1 MNVAG
6 HRRERSDA
14 NAFDYVIVGA
24 GSAGCVLAARLSE
37 DPKISVLLLEAGGE
51 DSYWLLHMPLA
62 FPRVF
67 NLPAFNWAYL
77 GEPEPHADGRRIPMP
92 RGKVLGGSSTINGLM
107 YARGDRSDYDGW
119 RQLGLPGWSYA
130 EVLPYFRRAETNF
143 RGESVYHGVSGP
155 MTVSKHITDTAV
167 YPRIME
173 TARRRG
179 FPLLDDFHGASCE
192 GYSAPDF
199 NVHKG
204 RRASTAVQ
212 YLRPALPRP
221 NLTVE
226 TRATTHRVLIE
237 GGRAVGVEYEQSK
250 RLTRASA
257 TREVILCGGTY
268 NSPQLLLLSGIG
280 PAAEL
285 EQAGVPTLHDLPGV
299 GRNLQDHASVRL
311 EFAAT
316 EGVAFDSKL
325 RFDRMLAAVAQWH
338 LFSSGPCAGLPVAA
352 MGFYKSRPGL
362 PCPDIQT
369 LISPTAFN
377 AHLWFPLLKQPLG
390 PRIATANVLL
400 RPASRGWVKLRS
412 NDATAA
418 PRVLVNVLDQA
429 SDLET
434 LRTVVRTSREFFA
447 TKPASELIQSE
458 LLPGPAVQ
466 SDAQID
472 AFIRSVIGTAMHP
485 TSTCSMGT
493 GPEAVTDA
501 QLKVHGLDGLRVVD
515 ASVMPRIIGGNTN
528 APTIMIAEKAA
539 DMILGKP
546 PLPASAGC

>member
-1 MNVAG
+1 MKP
-6 HRRERSDA
+6 
-14 NAFDYVIVGA
+14 FDYVIVGA

-37 DPKISVLLLEAGGE
+37 DPKNSVLLLEAGGE

-67 NLPAFNWAYL
+67 NLPAFNWTYL
-77 GEPEPHADGRRIPMP
+77 GEPEPHADNRRIPMP

-155 MTVSKHITDTAV
+155 MTVSRHITDAVV

-179 FPLLDDFHGASCE
+179 LPILDDFHGASCE

-199 NVHKG
+199 NVHQG

-212 YLRPALPRP
+212 YLRPALQRP

-226 TRATTHRVLIE
+226 TRATTTRVLIE
-237 GGRAVGVEYEQSK
+237 NGRAVGVEYEQSG
-250 RLTRASA
+250 RLTQAAA

-285 EQAGVPTLHDLPGV
+285 EQAGVRTVHDLPGV

-316 EGVAFDSKL
+316 DGVAFEPKL

-362 PCPDIQT
+362 SRPDIQT

-377 AHLWFPLLKQPLG
+377 AHLWFPLIRKPLG
-390 PRIATANVLL
+390 HRIATANVLL

-412 NDATAA
+412 NDPKAP

-447 TKPASELIQSE
+447 TKPASELIRSE
-458 LLPGPAVQ
+458 LLPGPAVH

-485 TSTCSMGT
+485 TSTCAMGT

-501 QLKVHGLDGLRVVD
+501 HLKVHGLEGLRVVD
-515 ASVMPRIIGGNTN
+515 ASVMPLIIGGNTN

>member
-1 MNVAG
+1 MQP
-6 HRRERSDA
+6 
-14 NAFDYVIVGA
+14 FDYVIVGA

-37 DPKISVLLLEAGGE
+37 DPHNSVLLLEAGGE

-62 FPRVF
+62 FPRICT
-67 NLPAFNWAYL
+67 LPTFNWGYL
-77 GEPEPHADGRRIPMP
+77 GDPEPHADQRRIPLP

-130 EVLPYFRRAETNF
+130 EVLPYFRRAEANF

-155 MTVSKHITDTAV
+155 MTVARHIPDNII
-167 YPRIME
+167 YPRIIE

-179 FPLLDDFHGASCE
+179 LQILEDFHGASCE

-199 NVHKG
+199 NVHNG
-204 RRASTAVQ
+204 RRASTSVQ
-212 YLRPALPRP
+212 YLRPALQRP

-226 TRATTHRVLIE
+226 THATTTRVLIHR
-237 GGRAVGVEYEQSK
+237 GRASGVEYEQSERTK
-250 RLTRASA
+250 QAFA
-257 TREVILCGGTY
+257 AREVILCGGTY
-268 NSPQLLLLSGIG
+268 NSPQLLMLSGIG

-285 EQAGVPTLHDLPGV
+285 EQAGVRTVHDLPGV
-299 GRNLQDHASVRL
+299 GRNLQDHPSVRI
-311 EFAAT
+311 EFIAND
-316 EGVAFDSKL
+316 GIAFDSKL
-325 RFDRMLAAVAQWH
+325 RLDRMLAAVAQWQ
-338 LFSSGPCAGLPVAA
+338 LFSTGPCAALPVSA

-362 PCPDIQT
+362 SRPDIQT
-369 LISPTAFN
+369 LVSPTAFN
-377 AHLWFPLLKQPLG
+377 AHLWFPLLRKPLG
-390 PRIATANVLL
+390 HRIATANVLL

-412 NDATAA
+412 SDPHAP
-418 PRVLVNVLDQA
+418 PRVLLNLLEQP

-434 LRTVVRTSREFFA
+434 LRTVVRTTREFFA
-447 TKPASELIQSE
+447 TKPAAELIKRE
-458 LLPGPAVQ
+458 ALPGAEVQ
-466 SDAQID
+466 SDAQVD
-472 AFIRSVIGTAMHP
+472 AFIRSAVATAMHP

-501 QLKVHGLDGLRVVD
+501 QLKVHGLEGLRVVD

-528 APTIMIAEKAA
+528 APTIMVAEKAA

-546 PLPASAGC
+546 PLPPAAGL

>member
-1 MNVAG
+1 MK
-6 HRRERSDA
+6 
-14 NAFDYVIVGA
+14 AFDYVIVGA

-37 DPKISVLLLEAGGE
+37 DPKNSVLLLEAGGD

-62 FPRVF
+62 FPRVC
-67 NLPAFNWAYL
+67 NLPAFNWAYQ
-77 GEPEPHADGRRIPMP
+77 GEPEPHADNRRIPMP

-130 EVLPYFRRAETNF
+130 EVLPYFRRAEANF

-155 MTVSKHITDTAV
+155 MTVSRHTPDTV
-167 YPRIME
+167 IYPRIME

-179 FPLLDDFHGASCE
+179 FHVLDDFHGATCE
-192 GYSAPDF
+192 GYSTPDF

-212 YLRPALPRP
+212 YLRPALQRP

-226 TRATTHRVLIE
+226 TGATTTRVLIE
-237 GGRAVGVEYEQSK
+237 HGRAVGIEYDQSQ
-250 RLTRASA
+250 RLKQVQAA
-257 TREVILCGGTY
+257 REVILCGGTY

-285 EQAGVPTLHDLPGV
+285 EQAGVRTLHDLPGV
-299 GRNLQDHASVRL
+299 GRNLQDHPSVRL
-311 EFAAT
+311 DFAAT
-316 EGVAFDSKL
+316 DAVAFESKL

-338 LFSSGPCAGLPVAA
+338 LFSSGPCASLPVAA

-362 PCPDIQT
+362 SRPDIQT

-377 AHLWFPLLKQPLG
+377 ANLWFPLLRKPLG
-390 PRIATANVLL
+390 KRIATANVLL

-412 NDATAA
+412 NDPKAP

-429 SDLET
+429 TDLET
-434 LRTVVRTSREFFA
+434 LRTVIHTSREFFA
-447 TKPASELIQSE
+447 TRPASELIKSE
-458 LLPGPAVQ
+458 LLPGAAVQ

-493 GPEAVTDA
+493 GPDAVTDA
-501 QLKVHGLDGLRVVD
+501 QLRVHGLAGLRVVD

-528 APTIMIAEKAA
+528 APTIMLAEKAA

-546 PLPASAGC
+546 PLPSSAGL

>member
-1 MNVAG
+1 MKP
-6 HRRERSDA
+6 
-14 NAFDYVIVGA
+14 FDYVIVGA

-37 DPKISVLLLEAGGE
+37 DPKNSVRLLEAGGE

-62 FPRVF
+62 FPRVSS
-67 NLPAFNWAYL
+67 LPAFNWGYS
-77 GEPEPHADGRRIPMP
+77 GEPEPHADNRRIAMP
-92 RGKVLGGSSTINGLM
+92 RGKVLGGSSTINGLL

-130 EVLPYFRRAETNF
+130 DILPYFRRAETNF

-155 MTVSKHITDTAV
+155 MTVSKHLTDTII

-179 FPLLDDFHGASCE
+179 LRILDDFHGATCE
-192 GYSAPDF
+192 GFSTPDF

-212 YLRPALPRP
+212 YLRPALQRP

-226 TRATTHRVLIE
+226 THAMAARVLIE
-237 GGRAVGVEYEQSK
+237 HGRAIGVEYEQSE
-250 RLTRASA
+250 RLKQAHA
-257 TREVILCGGTY
+257 AREVILCGGTY

-285 EQAGVPTLHDLPGV
+285 EQTGVRPLHDLPGV
-299 GRNLQDHASVRL
+299 GRNLQDHPSVRI
-311 EFAAT
+311 EFIAND
-316 EGVAFDSKL
+316 GVAFDSTL
-325 RFDRMLAAVAQWH
+325 RLDRMLAALVQWH
-338 LFSSGPCAGLPVAA
+338 LFSSGPCAGLPVSA

-362 PCPDIQT
+362 SRPDVQT

-377 AHLWFPLLKQPLG
+377 AHLWFPLLRKPLG
-390 PRIATANVLL
+390 HRIATANVLL

-412 NDATAA
+412 SDPKAP
-418 PRVLVNVLDQA
+418 PRVLLNLLDEPG
-429 SDLET
+429 DLET
-434 LRTVVRTSREFFA
+434 LRTVVRMTREFFA
-447 TKPASELIQSE
+447 TKPASELIKSE
-458 LLPGPAVQ
+458 SVPGPDVQ
-466 SDAQID
+466 SDAQVD

-501 QLKVHGLDGLRVVD
+501 QLKVHGLEGLRVVD

-528 APTIMIAEKAA
+528 APTIMVAEKAA
-539 DMILGKP
+539 DMILGRP
-546 PLPASAGC
+546 PLPPSAGL

>member
-1 MNVAG
+1 MKP
-6 HRRERSDA
+6 
-14 NAFDYVIVGA
+14 FDYVIVGA

-37 DPKISVLLLEAGGE
+37 DPKNSVLLLEAGGE

-62 FPRVF
+62 FPKVC
-67 NLPAFNWAYL
+67 NLPAFNWGYS
-77 GEPEPHADGRRIPMP
+77 GEPEPHADNRRIPMP

-119 RQLGLPGWSYA
+119 RQLGLPGWSYS
-130 EVLPYFRRAETNF
+130 EILPYFRRAEANF

-155 MTVSKHITDTAV
+155 MTVSKHITDAII

-179 FPLLDDFHGASCE
+179 LHVLDDFHGATCE
-192 GYSAPDF
+192 GYSTPDF

-212 YLRPALPRP
+212 YLRPALQRP

-226 TRATTHRVLIE
+226 TRAMTTRVLIE
-237 GGRAVGVEYEQSK
+237 HGRAIGVEYEQSE
-250 RLTRASA
+250 RLRQAHA
-257 TREVILCGGTY
+257 AREVILCGGTY

-285 EQAGVPTLHDLPGV
+285 EQAGVRALHDLPGV
-299 GRNLQDHASVRL
+299 GRNLQDHPSVRI
-311 EFAAT
+311 EFIAND
-316 EGVAFDSKL
+316 GVAFDSKL
-325 RFDRMLAAVAQWH
+325 RLDRMLAALAQWH
-338 LFSSGPCAGLPVAA
+338 LFSSGPCAGLPVSA

-362 PCPDIQT
+362 SRPDIQT

-377 AHLWFPLLKQPLG
+377 AHLWFPLFRRPLG
-390 PRIATANVLL
+390 HRIATANVLL
-400 RPASRGWVKLRS
+400 RPESRGWVKLRS
-412 NDATAA
+412 SDPKAP
-418 PRVLVNVLDQA
+418 PRVLLNLLDQPG
-429 SDLET
+429 DLET
-434 LRTVVRTSREFFA
+434 LRIVVRTTREFFA
-447 TKPASELIQSE
+447 TKPASELIKSE
-458 LLPGPAVQ
+458 SLPGPAVQ

-501 QLKVHGLDGLRVVD
+501 QLKVHGLEGLRVVD

-528 APTIMIAEKAA
+528 APTIMVAEKAS
-539 DMILGKP
+539 DLILGKP
-546 PLPASAGC
+546 PLPPAAGL